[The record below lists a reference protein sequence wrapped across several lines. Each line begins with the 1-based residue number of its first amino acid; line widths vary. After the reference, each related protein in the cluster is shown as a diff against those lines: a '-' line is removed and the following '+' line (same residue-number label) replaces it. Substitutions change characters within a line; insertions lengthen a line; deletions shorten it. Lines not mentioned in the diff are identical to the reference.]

1 MARLVHKAV
10 SVLSMLRTRT
20 SPRHLVLDLD
30 DEDIAALERE
40 GYARRFLGA
49 YVLTRSGHAEL
60 ERIMR
65 AALDDSQDAN

>member
-10 SVLSMLRTRT
+10 SLLALVRTRT

-65 AALDDSQDAN
+65 DALDDQQRAN

>member
-1 MARLVHKAV
+1 
-10 SVLSMLRTRT
+10 MLRTRT

>member
-10 SVLSMLRTRT
+10 SILAMLRTRT
-20 SPRHLVLDLD
+20 SPRHLVIDVD
-30 DEDIAALERE
+30 DEDVAALEAQ

-65 AALDDSQDAN
+65 GALDDSQRAN